1 MEQGDMA
8 TERSAN
14 PMLAPVAVPIEL
26 PVSPTPAAIAAAE
39 HASSVPKVPLLG
51 RFAASAVALA
61 GMLLLV
67 HGLPYTVG
75 LTIVV
80 VFVAATLSSIAGFAF
95 SALCGAFLFQFVQP
109 VEAVHLMIVCS
120 IALQLLSVIALRNS
134 IDWRLLSRFLLGGV
148 TALPLGI
155 YLLTVLDAGL
165 YRQIIGAF
173 LIAYGLFMLFRPALR
188 VRFQR
193 DWADVMVGAAGG
205 ITGGFAAF
213 PGAFVTIWCSLKG
226 WDKAR
231 QRGVYQPF
239 ILLMQLAALAILT
252 IRAGGPIHGTTSV
265 AALTPLI
272 FVPAALLGTW
282 CGLGWYRR
290 LSDAHF
296 AKVVNLLL
304 IAAGFGLIL

>member
-1 MEQGDMA
+1 MAFEQAG
-8 TERSAN
+8 N
-14 PMLAPVAVPIEL
+14 PAPVQAVPIE
-26 PVSPTPAAIAAAE
+26 PMVSPASAAFAAADL
-39 HASSVPKVPLLG
+39 ASSAPRVSVWG

-67 HGLPYTVG
+67 HALPYTVA
-75 LTIVV
+75 LTIVA
-80 VFVAATLSSIAGFAF
+80 VFIATTLSSVAGFAF
-95 SALCGAFLFQFVQP
+95 SAICGAFLFQFLRP

-120 IALQLLSVIALRNS
+120 IALQFLSVVALRHS
-134 IDWRLLSRFLLGGV
+134 IDWRLLSRFLLGGLIS
-148 TALPLGI
+148 LPLGI
-155 YLLTVLDAGL
+155 YLLTVLAAGL
-165 YRQIIGAF
+165 YVHIIGAF
-173 LIAYGLFMLFRPALR
+173 LVAYGLFMLFRPAFTL
-188 VRFQR
+188 RFQR
-193 DWADVMVGAAGG
+193 DWADVVVGAVGG
-205 ITGGFAAF
+205 VTGGFAAF

-252 IRAGGPIHGTTSV
+252 LHPAGPIHGTTPI
-265 AALTPLI
+265 AAVTPLI

-290 LSDAHF
+290 LSDAQF
-296 AKVVNLLL
+296 AKIVNLLL